1 MICMLKNTACKYTLY
16 SQNEILRRLV
26 WFRNMSEFYRRSMD
40 YAEFG
45 EHEINTF
52 EIEKDTFLKSHNLE
66 NIY

>member
-1 MICMLKNTACKYTLY
+1 MICMLKNTAYKNTYY

-40 YAEFG
+40 YAEFS
-45 EHEINTF
+45 EHEINAF
-52 EIEKDTFLKSHNLE
+52 EIEKNAFLKSHNLE